1 MVAFSMHA
9 ICGHIFLSSTALMKN
24 GTHEQISTH
33 EQNLNKYGYRKIHSE
48 DATLP
53 DKYFCPSFD
62 L

>member
-1 MVAFSMHA
+1 MHA
-9 ICGHIFLSSTALMKN
+9 IRGHTFLGRSTALVKN
-24 GTHEQISTH
+24 GTHEQIDKN

-53 DKYFCPSFD
+53 DKYFRPSFD